1 MNAEYLDIITI
12 MVIVSVASVVLL
24 PIFSWVISNRTH
36 A

>member
-1 MNAEYLDIITI
+1 MSAEYLDIISI

-24 PIFSWVISNRTH
+24 PIFSWVIFHRTH